1 MSPSGP
7 STASTRSGKP
17 REGWDVW
24 SEERAARVRGWRLIV
39 GVDEV
44 GRGPLAGPV
53 VAATVA
59 LPFELAPGPIR
70 DSKALSARGRAT
82 ALEYIREH
90 ALAVGVAEA
99 GSEEVDRLNILRA
112 THEAMRRAVANAAA
126 PIDGALIDGLPVP
139 YFPVPFRAIVK
150 GDARSVSIAAASIV
164 AKEARDATMRAADL
178 LYPGYGF
185 AQHMGYPT
193 PTHLAALDRMG
204 PCPIHRRSF
213 GPVAACG
220 AQLTLDLD
228 DAIKARGW
236 AGEDAAATLLEARG
250 HTLVCRRYSCP
261 RGEIDLV
268 TRDGDCLVFTEVKAT
283 DRPTADLL
291 ERISV
296 AKRRRIIMAAEDY
309 LARVG
314 PVASCRF
321 DVVLV
326 DLCGAG
332 GQPTLTHHRDAFR
345 PDEAS

>member
-7 STASTRSGKP
+7 PRASARSGKP
-17 REGWDVW
+17 RADWDVW
-24 SEERAARVRGWRLIV
+24 SEERAARARGWRLIA

-53 VAATVA
+53 VAAAVA
-59 LPFELAPGPIR
+59 LPFELPPGPIR
-70 DSKALSARGRAT
+70 DSKALSARGRSL
-82 ALEYIREH
+82 ALAYIRDH

-99 GSEEVDRLNILRA
+99 GPEEIDRHNILRA
-112 THEAMRRAVANAAA
+112 THEAMRRAMANAGAA
-126 PIDGALIDGLPVP
+126 IDGALIDGLPVP
-139 YFPVPFRAIVK
+139 YFPVPFTAIIK

-164 AKEARDATMRAADL
+164 AKEARDASMRAAEL

-193 PTHLAALDRMG
+193 PTHLEALKELG

-236 AGEDAAATLLEARG
+236 AGEDAAAKLLEARG

-291 ERISV
+291 ERIGA
-296 AKRRRIIMAAEDY
+296 AKRRRIILAAEDY
-309 LARVG
+309 LERNGSSAN
-314 PVASCRF
+314 CRF

-326 DLCGAG
+326 DLCGADG
-332 GQPTLTHHRDAFR
+332 RPTLTHQRDAFR
-345 PDEAS
+345 PDEAH

>member
-1 MSPSGP
+1 MI
-7 STASTRSGKP
+7 A
-17 REGWDVW
+17 
-24 SEERAARVRGWRLIV
+24 

-53 VAATVA
+53 VAAAVA
-59 LPFELAPGPIR
+59 LPFELPPGPIR
-70 DSKALSARGRAT
+70 DSKALSVRGRGS

-99 GSEEVDRLNILRA
+99 GPEEIDRLNILRA
-112 THEAMRRAVANAAA
+112 THEAMRRAMANTCAA
-126 PIDGALIDGLPVP
+126 IDGALIDGLPVP
-139 YFPVPFRAIVK
+139 YFPVPFTAIVK

-164 AKEARDATMRAADL
+164 AKEARDAGMRAADL

-185 AQHMGYPT
+185 ARHMGYPT
-193 PTHLAALDRMG
+193 PMHVAALRQLG

-228 DAIKARGW
+228 DGINARGW
-236 AGEDAAATLLEARG
+236 AGEDAAAKLLEARG
-250 HTLVCRRYSCP
+250 HTLVCRRFSCP

-291 ERISV
+291 DRISA
-296 AKRRRIIMAAEDY
+296 AKRRRIILAAEDY
-309 LARVG
+309 LDRIGSVLN
-314 PVASCRF
+314 CRF

-332 GQPTLTHHRDAFR
+332 GQPTLTHHLDAFR
-345 PDEAS
+345 PD